1 MVAVAFKRYLFT
13 RASNYKALTG
23 KILMFWI
30 YVVAY
35 GRWSRMKARLYTDM
49 RGIAHRP
56 AIPNPIN
63 IG

>member
-1 MVAVAFKRYLFT
+1 MKTMVAVAYERCLFT

-35 GRWSRMKARLYTDM
+35 GRWSGMEARLYTDM
-49 RGIAHRP
+49 RGILYTL
-56 AIPNPIN
+56 
-63 IG
+63 